1 MGTSEHTPL
10 SSQFSFGPFRI
21 DPGGRQLWREDR
33 LVPLNTRVFETLLVL
48 VRHSDRVVEKDELMK
63 AVWPDSFV
71 SEDSLTQSIW
81 ALRRALGDDSS
92 QPTFVATV
100 PRRGYRFVAPVT
112 QARSAV
118 PPADSAAA
126 VPAPA
131 AGPEPVRA
139 RAHGCGGAAP
149 SRGARPA
156 DVATVA
162 RPSSERRP
170 PFLAWATAAGAAMAA
185 VAALVAFTRSP
196 ATPAAAAVRTS
207 VQAPAGT
214 SIVAGA
220 VVSPDS
226 QHLALVAQDQDSGK
240 IQLWVRALETGET
253 RLLAGTEGAT
263 RPFWNPTSS
272 ALGFFANGRLKTVAL
287 TGDGPRT
294 IASVGLNPGG
304 GSWGTGG
311 IILFAGS
318 RTGLMAVAE
327 TGGRVTPVTTLEA
340 GRRDRAHRWPAFL
353 PDGRRFIYTVVSN
366 DADRAGAYLGS
377 LDSAA
382 PTRLFDVP
390 TAFATYAPSGHI
402 LYVRDLALMAQAFD
416 ADSATLRGAPV
427 AVAAHVAPPDF
438 LNGAYVSASA
448 AGLLTFGGGWRGGR
462 LSWFDR
468 HGGHLGDVATP
479 TWLHNPSLS
488 DDGRH
493 LLADTSGEADP
504 EFQGVWQIDLEQGT
518 RHRLLRGGIGLWSP
532 NAQQVA
538 FSTGEGGIS
547 DLFLTAASGQDERQE
562 LLRTAEAKGLN
573 DWSGDGDYLVFIS
586 TNPKTKSDLWLL
598 PLTGESR
605 RPLPYLQTPFE
616 ELQGQVSPDGR
627 WLAYTSDESGR
638 WEVYVQSFPMP
649 GTKYIVSNDGG
660 GEPQWRA
667 DGRELFYMA
676 LDHTLMSVAV
686 ESTSP
691 WRNGRPVPLFRAPVA
706 GDLTRYR
713 TRYQAAHNGQRFL
726 LDSVVEDGLQEV
738 TLVVNWP
745 ALGPALISPRHPFPG
760 SGNSR
765 RRAPCE

>member
-1 MGTSEHTPL
+1 MGTSEHTSP
-10 SSQFSFGPFRI
+10 SSQFSFGPYRV
-21 DPGGRQLWREDR
+21 DPGSRQLWREDR

-48 VRHSDRVVEKDELMK
+48 VKHSDRVVEKDELMK

-112 QARSAV
+112 EGQSAI
-118 PPADSAAA
+118 PPAEPAATVPVSTVGPESSSYPTPPVATLPAGPGPTEAANAARPSSGQRPQYLAWTTAAA
-126 VPAPA
+126 VA
-131 AGPEPVRA
+131 
-139 RAHGCGGAAP
+139 
-149 SRGARPA
+149 
-156 DVATVA
+156 VATVA
-162 RPSSERRP
+162 
-170 PFLAWATAAGAAMAA
+170 G
-185 VAALVAFTRSP
+185 LVAFNRSP
-196 ATPAAAAVRTS
+196 ATLAAAVVRTS
-207 VQAPAGT
+207 VPAPPGT

-226 QHLALVAQDQDSGK
+226 RYLALVSQDQDSGK

-294 IASVGLNPGG
+294 IASIGLNPGG

-327 TGGRVTPVTTLEA
+327 TGGRVTPITTLQV
-340 GRRDRAHRWPAFL
+340 GQRDRAHRWPAFL
-353 PDGRRFIYTVVSN
+353 PDGRRFIYTVVSS
-366 DADRAGAYLGS
+366 DPDRAGAYLSS
-377 LDSAA
+377 LDNAQ

-390 TAFATYAPSGHI
+390 TVFATYAPSGHI

-416 ADSATLRGAPV
+416 AESATLQGAPV
-427 AVAAHVAPPDF
+427 AVAAHVAAPDF
-438 LNGAYVSASA
+438 LNGAYVSGSA

-468 HGGHLGDVATP
+468 KGGSLGGVETP
-479 TWLHNPSLS
+479 TWLHNPALS

-493 LLADTSGEADP
+493 LLADTSGEVDP
-504 EFQGVWQIDLEQGT
+504 EFQGVWRIDLEQGT

-532 NAQQVA
+532 DAQQVA
-538 FSTGEGGIS
+538 FSTGEGGVS
-547 DLFLTAASGQDERQE
+547 DLFLAQASGQNERQE
-562 LLRTAEAKGLN
+562 LLRTPEAKGLN
-573 DWSGDGDYLVFIS
+573 DWSGDGRYLVFIS

-598 PLTGESR
+598 PMTGKKQQ
-605 RPLPYLQTPFE
+605 PVPYLQTPFE

-638 WEVYVQSFPMP
+638 WEVYVQSFPAP
-649 GTKYIVSNDGG
+649 GTKYIVSNGGG

-667 DGRELFYMA
+667 DGRELFYLA
-676 LDHTLMSVAV
+676 LDHTMMSVAV

-691 WRNGRPVPLFRAPVA
+691 WRNGRPLPLFRAPVA

-713 TRYQAAHNGQRFL
+713 TRYQVTSNGQRFL
-726 LDSVVEDGLQEV
+726 LDSVVEDGSQEV

-745 ALGPALISPRHPFPG
+745 ALRPR
-760 SGNSR
+760 
-765 RRAPCE
+765 